1 MSKPLSIDYYTDI
14 LCVWA
19 WIAQRRIDELNS
31 QLGDK
36 IELRYHY
43 IDVFG
48 DVASKMDAQW
58 KQQGGYPGFA
68 KHVQESAAKFE
79 DAPVNSKVWSAVRP
93 ATSANAHLVLKAVE
107 LSYDQHKS
115 ADTTLMLRNSF
126 FNDAQ
131 DISDLEVL
139 YQLVEEHGL
148 DGELINK
155 GLRDGTAMA
164 ALMGDYQKAKQQ
176 RIEGSPSYVMDG
188 GRQILYG
195 NVGYRVILT
204 NITELL
210 AHPEHEAS
218 WC

>member
-1 MSKPLSIDYYTDI
+1 MNKPLIIDYYTDI

-19 WIAQRRIDELNS
+19 WIAQRRIDELNV

-48 DVASKMDAQW
+48 DVDKKMETQW
-58 KQQGGYPGFA
+58 KHQDSYAGFA
-68 KHVQESAAKFE
+68 KHVQKSAAKFE
-79 DAPVNSKVWSAVRP
+79 DAPINSKVWTEVRP
-93 ATSANAHLVLKAVE
+93 ATSANAHLILKAVE
-107 LSYDQHKS
+107 LSYDQQKS
-115 ADTTLMLRNSF
+115 SDAALVLRNSF

-131 DISDLEVL
+131 NIADLDVL
-139 YQLVEEHGL
+139 LHLVANQGL
-148 DGELINK
+148 DRDLIKNS
-155 GLRDGTAMA
+155 LRDGTAMA
-164 ALMGDYQKAKQQ
+164 ALMGDYQMAKQQ
-176 RIEGSPSYVMDG
+176 KIEGSPSYVMDG

-195 NVGYRVILT
+195 NVGFRVILT

-210 AHPEHEAS
+210 THPENEAS

>member
-1 MSKPLSIDYYTDI
+1 MNKPLIIDYYTDI

-19 WIAQRRIDELNS
+19 WIAQRRIDELNL

-48 DVASKMDAQW
+48 DVAKKMDTQW
-58 KQQGGYPGFA
+58 KNQGSYRGFA
-68 KHVQESAAKFE
+68 KHVRESAAKFE
-79 DAPVNSKVWSAVRP
+79 DAPINSKVWSAVRP

-107 LSYDQHKS
+107 LSYDQQKS
-115 ADTTLMLRNSF
+115 INAALMLRISF

-131 DISDLEVL
+131 DIANLDVL
-139 YQLVEEHGL
+139 YQLVEAHGV
-148 DGELINK
+148 DRDLINNS
-155 GLRDGTAMA
+155 LRDGTAMA

-204 NITELL
+204 NIKELL
-210 AHPEHEAS
+210 THPENEAS